1 MQMVFE
7 LAAVT
12 AASLGWMQAVSKVDL
27 WVDWKVVELV
37 GEMVESLVF
46 SKVER

>member
-1 MQMVFE
+1 MQMVSE

-12 AASLGWMQAVSKVDL
+12 AVSLGWMQAVSKVDL
-27 WVDWKVVELV
+27 WADWKVVESV
-37 GEMVESLVF
+37 VEMVESLVF

>member
-1 MQMVFE
+1 MVFE

-27 WVDWKVVELV
+27 WADWKVVGSV